1 MTTTELKKTKLVELK
16 SGNKL
21 HVTALDSVIGSI
33 QLDEARG
40 NKVDVITKIQKS
52 VDELNESLTHFKTA
66 NENTDKYDFQIEELK
81 TKIQF
86 LQTFLPTKLTTE
98 ETIDAISR
106 VIAEVGASGMQDM
119 GKVMGALKKEFG
131 TTIDMSFV
139 SQKVK
144 ELL

>member
-1 MTTTELKKTKLVELK
+1 
-16 SGNKL
+16 
-21 HVTALDSVIGSI
+21 
-33 QLDEARG
+33 LDEARG

-81 TKIQF
+81 TRIQF